1 MGKEKANPPQLIRAW
16 PSLLDIQ
23 FLTLLFWINIGVT
36 MLSKILKS
44 TLIMLMMLVA
54 GISLTSCSTNQT
66 PTTGGGLGPG
76 SGSAPGPPLVTPSPK
91 TGFEADLDYVRK
103 GQYTYVW
110 VFSRKDGQPLDK
122 DDAAYLRKN
131 APQVV
136 DWVTSDQG
144 RKVIAGTNFDLA
156 RGNLELLKK
165 RFVVDDYT
173 G

>member
-1 MGKEKANPPQLIRAW
+1 
-16 PSLLDIQ
+16 
-23 FLTLLFWINIGVT
+23 
-36 MLSKILKS
+36 
-44 TLIMLMMLVA
+44 MMLV
-54 GISLTSCSTNQT
+54 GGFSLSSCS
-66 PTTGGGLGPG
+66 
-76 SGSAPGPPLVTPSPK
+76 SGSQAPSANESAAAPSSPAPSPK

-103 GQYTYVW
+103 GQYTYIW

-122 DDAAYLRKN
+122 DDAAYLRKS

-165 RFVVDDYT
+165 RFVVEDYT
-173 G
+173 GK

>member
-1 MGKEKANPPQLIRAW
+1 MTLVLIIPA
-16 PSLLDIQ
+16 LLIA
-23 FLTLLFWINIGVT
+23 GVT
-36 MLSKILKS
+36 
-44 TLIMLMMLVA
+44 
-54 GISLTSCSTNQT
+54 LTSCSKGKTNT
-66 PTTGGGLGPG
+66 ASSSDPAA
-76 SGSAPGPPLVTPSPK
+76 APSLPAPSPK

-110 VFSRKDGQPLDK
+110 VFSRKDGKPLDK

-156 RGNLELLKK
+156 RGNLDLLKK
-165 RFVVDDYT
+165 RFVVEDYT
-173 G
+173 GK